1 MKNSFANQAAFPG
14 NPKWEKLISRQNP
27 QNRSEDIRSDF
38 ELDYNRILHTTAYR
52 RLKHKTQVFY
62 SPKNDHICTRIEHVN
77 HVESISYTIAK
88 YFGLNTELTRAI
100 AVAHDLGHSPFGH
113 KGEKILSNIS
123 EKDIGEK
130 FWHERNGL
138 NLVDNTEL
146 INNYEQN
153 KVNLNLTYA
162 VRDGIISHCGE
173 IDENELKPREEFIN
187 LETEYT
193 YPNQYAPYTWEACV
207 VKISDKIS
215 YIGRD
220 IEDAIT
226 LGILTEDLE
235 ELREILKIDKNV
247 PINNATIIRELVQDI
262 CDNSSLDKGI
272 CFSEK
277 ILEKVNKLKEYNYKH
292 IYEIDKFKRSN
303 KYIELL
309 INEIYSI
316 LKSAYEGK
324 NTLNNLKK
332 LDKEYPEI
340 VGRFIDWIEEYW
352 DLKDRTNSNLENK
365 ILYHM
370 NNNTDYYR
378 AIISFIAGMTDN
390 YALELFT
397 DIIGFKKTNRPQ

>member
-1 MKNSFANQAAFPG
+1 MKDSFIKQAAFQD
-14 NPKWEKLISRQNP
+14 NPKWEKIISRQTL
-27 QNRSEDIRSDF
+27 QNRTEDIRSDF

-88 YFGLNTELTRAI
+88 YLGLNTELTRAI

-113 KGEKILSNIS
+113 KGEKILSGIS

-130 FWHERNGL
+130 FWHEKNGL

-153 KVNLNLTYA
+153 KINLNLTYA

-173 IDENELKPREEFIN
+173 IDENGLKPREEYID

-226 LGILTEDLE
+226 LGILEEDLE
-235 ELREILKIDKNV
+235 ELRKILNLNPNV

-262 CDNSSLDKGI
+262 CDNSSIEKGI
-272 CFSEK
+272 CFSDKMFEK
-277 ILEKVNKLKEYNYKH
+277 INKLKAYNYKY

-303 KYIELL
+303 KYLELL

-316 LKSAYEGK
+316 LKSAYLGK
-324 NTLNNLKK
+324 HTLTNLKK
-332 LDKEYPEI
+332 LEKDYPEI
-340 VGRFIDWIEEYW
+340 VGRFIDCIEEYW
-352 DLKDRTNSNLENK
+352 DLTDRTNSNLQNK
-365 ILYHM
+365 VLYKM
-370 NNNTDYYR
+370 DNEKDYYR

-397 DIIGFKKTNRPQ
+397 DIIGF

>member
-1 MKNSFANQAAFPG
+1 M
-14 NPKWEKLISRQNP
+14 
-27 QNRSEDIRSDF
+27 
-38 ELDYNRILHTTAYR
+38 
-52 RLKHKTQVFY
+52 
-62 SPKNDHICTRIEHVN
+62 
-77 HVESISYTIAK
+77 
-88 YFGLNTELTRAI
+88 
-100 AVAHDLGHSPFGH
+100 
-113 KGEKILSNIS
+113 
-123 EKDIGEK
+123 
-130 FWHERNGL
+130 
-138 NLVDNTEL
+138 
-146 INNYEQN
+146 
-153 KVNLNLTYA
+153 
-162 VRDGIISHCGE
+162 
-173 IDENELKPREEFIN
+173 
-187 LETEYT
+187 
-193 YPNQYAPYTWEACV
+193 